1 MTDKVGLFIIP
12 AENGYFVI
20 DTQAFIEDDYSKAH
34 VFEDLSDAYVYIRQF
49 FTNPQAVE
57 DIPTAGKLIE
67 GEPLGLADLSDSEA
81 KQIIATIHTQGNN
94 DEQD

>member
-49 FTNPQAVE
+49 FTNPEPIE
-57 DIPTAGKLIE
+57 DGPAKLVE
-67 GEPLGLADLSDSEA
+67 GEPLLPDLSDSEA